1 MFSLLNNLRQ
11 NFLVRMDDGPGGM
24 DRQTWILKWYFRFES
39 LTEKKKCIAF
49 SCNNKILPLTI
60 IQNQVMAQKFMEKK
74 EISKHPS

>member
-1 MFSLLNNLRQ
+1 MNKKISKMYKHLLQ
-11 NFLVRMDDGPGGM
+11 NVLAM
-24 DRQTWILKWYFRFES
+24 
-39 LTEKKKCIAF
+39 KKRSV